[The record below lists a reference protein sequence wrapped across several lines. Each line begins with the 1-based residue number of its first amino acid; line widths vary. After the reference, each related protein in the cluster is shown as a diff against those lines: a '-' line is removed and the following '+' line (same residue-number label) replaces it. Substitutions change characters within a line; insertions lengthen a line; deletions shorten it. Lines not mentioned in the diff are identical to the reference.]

1 MHCRFEGGAT
11 KVLRACA
18 GTDLTAAARH
28 GSPSSSSSHASL
40 LRVSG
45 GRLEAAA
52 RNLVSC
58 AAISFEAL
66 PASSRCS
73 VKAAM
78 RGGRP
83 PPRSAPQAAETSP
96 CIRRCVN
103 VKDRERLTETS
114 LITLTK
120 RVNSAAHRGQY
131 AVVLPRSQRLPEQTT
146 TDKTHAKRA
155 YTPGTAPLAQRAH
168 THTQASVP
176 SHLAPQVPPDSH
188 QCAVALFPSTLTP
201 NPTGWRCSKHVWK
214 NSMNLQ

>member
-103 VKDRERLTETS
+103 V
-114 LITLTK
+114 
-120 RVNSAAHRGQY
+120 N
-131 AVVLPRSQRLPEQTT
+131 T
-146 TDKTHAKRA
+146 TDATTGA
-155 YTPGTAPLAQRAH
+155 TALLLPAQN
-168 THTQASVP
+168 THTLHDP
-176 SHLAPQVPPDSH
+176 IR
-188 QCAVALFPSTLTP
+188 
-201 NPTGWRCSKHVWK
+201 NPECVLHSENTIVGTHTSKCLINPFATMGMIVLY
-214 NSMNLQ
+214 SP